1 MLFTSTS
8 ILVLVSLISIARV
21 NAECIGVGA
30 HPLTVT
36 KRNIHADSDPSLG
49 RDSYVDVSDLHKRQA
64 AEAATAYFC
73 GTLTGPM
80 VADPVV
86 LPTVGNYILS
96 WAGVVGSGSAGLS
109 IVANN
114 MAWNWTAPV
123 DITEQTSLPPIA
135 SAGPDGAQVQVV
147 LYGRTPTS
155 KIDWFLTAQ

>member
-96 WAGVVGSGSAGLS
+96 WAGVVGSGCKPPPFLLPAKALTQDPKPAHSLL
-109 IVANN
+109 
-114 MAWNWTAPV
+114 
-123 DITEQTSLPPIA
+123 TEHPESEWEEP
-135 SAGPDGAQVQVV
+135 
-147 LYGRTPTS
+147 Y
-155 KIDWFLTAQ
+155 